1 IQMAINFQ
9 DMIYDCTNVKKLK
22 RMMREFRKFPWAQR
36 EEGQRTYESDSD
48 DEDEN
53 DEGEEVEE
61 TVPGKEVA
69 PPSPTTRFPPSAL
82 QSPPHTAVNAEIIDF
97 SLPDAI
103 LGEVGKGK
111 TTEVVDS
118 PPLVV

>member
-22 RMMREFRKFPWAQR
+22 RLMREFRKFPWAQR

-48 DEDEN
+48 DEDEK
-53 DEGEEVEE
+53 GEE

-69 PPSPTTRFPPSAL
+69 PTSPIPRSPPPAL
-82 QSPPHTAVNAEIIDF
+82 QSSPRTAVNAEITDF
-97 SLPDAI
+97 SLPDVI
-103 LGEVGKGK
+103 LG
-111 TTEVVDS
+111 
-118 PPLVV
+118 